1 MKPRPLAVT
10 VCLLA
15 TFASVAIAGPE
26 WPQGISKGTILVL
39 KIPVPALAGFREG
52 TSSVGA
58 LIYGVEVERV
68 LANPGWR
75 GQSFPVMANFAV
87 EKINEWKSPAGAKLT
102 QIEIRNP
109 AIWVK
114 LRLDPTKDVGARL
127 REVVA
132 VQNIDQFK
140 ESEYFRKEVF
150 DVLDPQIFVG
160 PLAGLPFKLKLALL
174 DFVHFN
180 KEAITA
186 GTYKGKSYL
195 SVDLGD
201 SGDVYNSL
209 RLDQA
214 ARVARVINEKY
225 LGLIKTFSS
234 VAEQV
239 GIEGIKLITVIQHK
253 SFLDELATP
262 SRDHLEVYV
271 PLDKAQQFNNAE
283 ITSQQLMDASVILL
297 NDNRIQAVLTSSAS

>member
-1 MKPRPLAVT
+1 MKIRLFAVT
-10 VCLLA
+10 ACFSVM
-15 TFASVAIAGPE
+15 FASVAVAGPQ
-26 WPQGISKGTILVL
+26 WPQGISKGTTVVL

-52 TSSVGA
+52 TSSVGT

-68 LANPGWR
+68 LANSGWR
-75 GQSFPVMANFAV
+75 GQSFPVMADFVV
-87 EKINEWKSPAGAKLT
+87 EKINEWKSPSGTKLT

-114 LRLDPTKDVGARL
+114 LRLNPAKDVGARL

-180 KEAITA
+180 KESITA

-209 RLDQA
+209 RLDQS

-225 LGLIKTFSS
+225 LSLIKTFSS
-234 VAEQV
+234 VAEQA
-239 GIEGIKLITVIQHK
+239 GIEGIKLTAVIQHK
-253 SFLDELATP
+253 SFLDQLATP
-262 SRDHLEVYV
+262 TRDHLEVYV
-271 PLDKAQQFNNAE
+271 PLDRAQQFNNAE